1 MVLGPRSRK
10 FECSHILSENC
21 TQFSSPPKT
30 VILLDENIGGKR
42 NDLGFGKD
50 FLDKTPKTQATKAN
64 ID

>member
-1 MVLGPRSRK
+1 MVLGPTSRK

-21 TQFSSPPKT
+21 TQSSSPPKT
-30 VILLDENIGGKR
+30 VKLLDENIGGKL

-50 FLDKTPKTQATKAN
+50 FLDKTPKTRATKAN

>member
-21 TQFSSPPKT
+21 TQFSFPPKT
-30 VILLDENIGGKR
+30 VILLDENIGGKH
-42 NDLGFGKD
+42 NDFGFGKD
-50 FLDKTPKTQATKAN
+50 FLDKTPKTQATKAS